1 MQEAITLLRHY
12 ETLFTAQN
20 RLLQQ
25 NSEQIGKLSHA
36 IGELCGLLDNLL
48 GEQAGA
54 SSAQSNQNSQSAP
67 TPVPVVPTPAPAPAP
82 APTPTPTPTP
92 APAPEAVSLQA
103 LKQAFLRLMTTHG
116 RQEGVA
122 LLQSLGVAQLVD
134 ITPERYGQALNKIN
148 ERLSV
153 LEG

>member
-67 TPVPVVPTPAPAPAP
+67 TPAPVAPTPTPAP
-82 APTPTPTPTP
+82 APTPTATP

-134 ITPERYGQALNKIN
+134 IAPERYGQALNKIN